1 MEKFKPED
9 VNFVY
14 EIKRQ
19 FKSFIDNSKVLDS
32 ETKCKLLGELE
43 LYWGNDNRFDGNV
56 FIDSAISYSLEVWRH
71 QNFKIAELWKQVAI
85 NAANTNM
92 FPHKVANE
100 TVDSFREQFDLEKL
114 EEEI

>member
-32 ETKCKLLGELE
+32 ETKRKLLGELE
-43 LYWGNDNRFDGNV
+43 L
-56 FIDSAISYSLEVWRH
+56 
-71 QNFKIAELWKQVAI
+71 
-85 NAANTNM
+85 
-92 FPHKVANE
+92 
-100 TVDSFREQFDLEKL
+100 
-114 EEEI
+114 